1 MANSMTANAFNT
13 ASFNPSTSTRTSAQ
27 PYTQGLL
34 GRVISTLV
42 TYRQR
47 QADREIARYIAS
59 TGGKFTDQTE
69 REIVRRMV

>member
-1 MANSMTANAFNT
+1 MANSMTAF
-13 ASFNPSTSTRTSAQ
+13 ASANFNPSTSTRVAAQ
-27 PYTQGLL
+27 PYTQGLF

-42 TYRQR
+42 AYRQR